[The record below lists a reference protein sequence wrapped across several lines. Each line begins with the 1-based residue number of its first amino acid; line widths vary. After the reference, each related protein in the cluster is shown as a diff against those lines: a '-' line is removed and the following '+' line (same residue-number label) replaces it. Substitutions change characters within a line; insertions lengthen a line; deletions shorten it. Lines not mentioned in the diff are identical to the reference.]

1 MKNSILVLNQTA
13 VKEAKTVFYRSC
25 DTNRLTDKDLLIL
38 ILEPLIGNQ
47 SLSTVADDILQ
58 KGLPYLATLSEF
70 ELSTLFG
77 LTETQ
82 SFHLMSVF
90 EMSRRIHG
98 ASPDEE
104 IIIRSSNDVT
114 KMLWD
119 ITNLDREHF
128 IVIYLNVKNRVIGR
142 ETISI
147 GSLNAAIVHPREVF
161 KAAIRRGAASIICAH
176 NHPSGKPDPSSED
189 IELTKRLVEAGE
201 IVGIE
206 VLDHIIVGQ
215 TTYSFKENGNI

>member
-1 MKNSILVLNQTA
+1 MHNTIFNQTA
-13 VKEAKTVFYRSC
+13 VKEAKTVFFRSS
-25 DTNRLTDKDLLIL
+25 DTNRLSDKDLLIL
-38 ILEPLIGNQ
+38 ILAPIIGNQ
-47 SLSTVADDILQ
+47 SLSKVADDILQ

-90 EMSRRIHG
+90 EIARRIHG
-98 ASPDEE
+98 AAPDEE
-104 IIIRSSNDVT
+104 IIIRTPNDVT

-119 ITNLDREHF
+119 LSNLDKEHF
-128 IVIYLNVKNRVIGR
+128 IVVYLNTKNKVIGR

-161 KAAIRRGAASIICAH
+161 KAAIRRGAASIIVPIIIPVVYQIH
-176 NHPSGKPDPSSED
+176 
-189 IELTKRLVEAGE
+189 RLR
-201 IVGIE
+201 I
-206 VLDHIIVGQ
+206 
-215 TTYSFKENGNI
+215 